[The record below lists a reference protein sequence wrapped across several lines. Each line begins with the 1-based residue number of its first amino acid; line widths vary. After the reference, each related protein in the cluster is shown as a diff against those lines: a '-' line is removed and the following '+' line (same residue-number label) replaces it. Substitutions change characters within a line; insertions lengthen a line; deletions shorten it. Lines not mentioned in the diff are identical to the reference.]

1 MSILERS
8 RSYVVIVAAGALLAV
23 SPFMP
28 WTKAYDETNASLIKV
43 AGDSTDMGF
52 LPWLLAI
59 FGILVALG
67 ATRRTVTAYVVIL
80 VTSVVMLAA
89 AFFWTSTAISEAY
102 VVGGATQFGMWI
114 GFGAIGVMILATSVE
129 LLRI

>member
-1 MSILERS
+1 MSSLERS

-52 LPWLLAI
+52 LPWLLAV

-80 VTSVVMLAA
+80 VTSVVMLFA
-89 AFFWTSTAISEAY
+89 AFFWTSTAITEAY
-102 VVGGATQFGMWI
+102 VVGGAIQFGMWV
-114 GFGAIGVMILATSVE
+114 GFGAIGVMIVATATV
-129 LLRI
+129 LLLI

>member
-1 MSILERS
+1 MSSLERS

-28 WTKAYDETNASLIKV
+28 WTKAYGETDASLVKV

-52 LPWLLAI
+52 LPWLIVI

-67 ATRRTVTAYVVIL
+67 ATRRTVTAYVIIL

-89 AFFWTSTAISEAY
+89 AFLWTSTAITEAY
-102 VVGGATQFGMWI
+102 VVGGAIQFGMWA
-114 GFGAIGVMILATSVE
+114 GFGSIGVMIVTTAAE